1 MRTAP
6 ILLVVLLL
14 ATACAAQRP
23 RPAQRSVAQ
32 GDPRWHGVDS
42 LRERGLYR
50 SALDLT
56 ALIGADARA
65 RGDWRTEFR
74 AWATRD
80 GLHDML
86 GHAPDTLIRAMEAR
100 IAGAVAPEVPFH
112 QLMHSCLAGQYWSAY
127 QRDRWRVLERTNT
140 AAGLDTADMA
150 TWDQRTYMHTVM
162 HHLQAS
168 LGPADSLWSMP
179 AAGLGELLGGDL
191 ATVAFRP
198 TLYDLLAHRAL
209 ALYANTETRI
219 AEPAWHFTL
228 EDPRA
233 FALFEDFAFKTFRHR
248 DSTSWEFRS
257 LRLFQDLTRRHLSD
271 AAPDAL
277 VDNELAR
284 LRYVHAHSTHA
295 RKDTLLLQALELL
308 RSRLPKDSS
317 WAAVTVE
324 LAGWHRT
331 QADRYDRL
339 AGDAWKNERRTALAL
354 CEEAIARFP
363 KSTGAINA
371 RHMKAALLQPA
382 VDLRAE
388 QVVLPGTP
396 FRVAAD
402 LMNVKQ
408 LWLRVIP
415 GIDVERW
422 DKDGIKRLLMQQ
434 PLRAWTVPVP
444 DDGDLNLHRVEL
456 PVEGLPRGAY
466 TLLAA
471 NSAGFIYAQDIVA
484 TVTITVSQ
492 LAWTRRQVAR
502 GIELLVVDR
511 ATGVPAQGAL
521 VTMFAG
527 SYDAGGRK
535 WSQVMVRTCDVDGIA
550 FFGPGEYGGEY
561 RFSVK
566 ALGEERTT
574 EDGYHYLEGVQ
585 PPEEPRTF
593 LFTDRAIYRPGQPIH
608 FKGIV
613 TQREGRAV
621 SVMPGYHAIVRLY
634 DVNGQQVDTLPMV
647 TDAYGAFHGMFTAP
661 RTALTGAMRL
671 AEDHGSTVVRVEEY
685 KRPTFE
691 VLFDPVTAAPK
702 LGGEALLGGV
712 AKSYAGVP
720 LDGAQVQWTVTRTAR
735 MPWWCGRGWYG
746 LPGWGIS
753 TEVASG
759 TAITDAQ
766 GRFTIGFKALADR
779 AVPRMADPAFTFTV
793 SATVTDIN
801 GESQPGNTA
810 LTVGYRAIDIDIAL
824 EDALDRSSTDSLG
837 ILLRN
842 LNGQPV
848 DQPMEV
854 RIVRLQAPGIPL
866 RPRLWERPDRFVL
879 TAEAHAQRFPGEVY
893 DREDDALNWPVAA
906 TVMERTGWKAG
917 GSSLQLEDVRFW
929 SVGSYRIEVSA
940 KDADGVPLSVRKV
953 FTVYDPG
960 IQNTGFNTVAF
971 HAQGGKLRAEPGGK
985 AVFLLSSALPEARV
999 LMEVERDGRIAVR
1012 RWLALKNGQQRVEL
1026 PVLEGDRGGFAV
1038 HLFCVERG
1046 RVHKEVLRVDVPWT
1060 NKDLRVEWMSFRDK
1074 LLPGAQEEWRL
1085 RISGPQGEQVAAQ
1098 LLTAM
1103 YDASLD
1109 AFVPH
1114 GWDLA
1119 VRDNRYPRRSWEEA
1133 PGFGER
1139 SGARLWRRDDL
1150 PAIFVQG
1157 HPFVKYLEQAQAF
1170 RHYGFMDAGAD
1181 LLEYKGASD
1190 GRVARGAAMRGA
1202 ADDKEDSSVAP
1213 AKAAG
1218 ASQAPPPP
1226 VEQPLRTNFN
1236 ETAFFL
1242 PDLLTD
1248 RDGSVVMRFTLP
1260 DALTRWKLLG
1270 LAHTA
1275 DLMTAA
1281 FTRTAIARK
1290 PLMVVPNL
1298 PRFLRAGDRITLTA
1312 KINAVEQR
1320 IEGRTTLELFDPF
1333 TNAPLGKA
1341 FGLKVTDQVFVAAP
1355 GESAVAQWTV
1365 VVPGNVDAVAVRM
1378 VAQGGGGPMGGGT
1391 AADGEER
1398 VLPVLTDKLLV
1409 TESLPL
1415 SVSKAGT
1422 RTFTLEKLKRSGGS
1436 STLQHKSLTVSF
1448 TPNPAWYAVQALP
1461 YLMEFPQE
1469 CAEQVF
1475 SRYYANRLAAHIVE
1489 GRPAIRQVFE
1499 QWRSMADTGG
1509 PDAFASALENNTEL
1523 KGMILAET
1531 PWVLEA
1537 LNDRQR
1543 KERIALLFDMQRMA
1557 AGEAAAMKQLQEMQL
1572 PQGGWGWWSGMQPS
1586 RYITQ
1591 HIVAGLGH
1599 LRQLG
1604 ARATASVPGLDDMAK
1619 RAIGWLDA
1627 EAERAHKLRSR
1638 AGTVDSEQ
1646 DISSEDIHY
1655 LYARS
1660 QFPEHVLYLRKGS
1673 AAQFIVERAQRNW
1686 TRHGLQEQA
1695 MIAIAL
1701 RRLVPLSST
1710 PELIMG
1716 SLRQRATI
1724 NEELGMYWPDFRAG
1738 HAWSSFPTE
1747 THALMI
1753 EVFHEVARDNDA
1765 VSALRQHLLALK
1777 RTTDWGTTKATAD
1790 AIYALLLT
1798 GDNWLQAKDA
1808 LMIAVGGTR
1817 VDPANMEA
1825 GTGRFEQR
1833 WSGDAVRPA
1842 MGEVRV
1848 TTAKDAVRWGAL
1860 HWQYLEAMDKVTPHE
1875 SPFSLRKQV
1884 MRTESTDDGTRLVAL
1899 EGAAPV
1905 KVGDR
1910 LTIRIEL
1917 RTDRYL
1923 DFVHLKDLRA
1933 AGLEPVEALSGY
1945 RYQGGLGYYQGIR
1958 DSGMD
1963 FFFDRIAPGTY
1974 VLEYVLRVTHAGD
1987 LSNGITTAMCMYA
2000 PEFSSHSEALR
2011 LKVAED

>member
-1 MRTAP
+1 MRNAP
-6 ILLVVLLL
+6 TLLFVLLL
-14 ATACAAQRP
+14 TAACAAQRAS
-23 RPAQRSVAQ
+23 PAQRSVAQ

-56 ALIGADARA
+56 ALIGSDARA

-100 IAGAVAPEVPFH
+100 IAGAGVTEVPFH

-140 AAGLDTADMA
+140 AAGLDTSDMV
-150 TWDQRTYMHTVM
+150 TWDQRTYMRTVM

-191 ATVAFRP
+191 ATVAYRP

-209 ALYANTETRI
+209 ALYANTETRL

-257 LRLFQDLTRRHLSD
+257 LRLYQDLTRRHLYD

-277 VDNELAR
+277 VDNDLAR
-284 LRYVHAHSTHA
+284 LRYVHARSANA
-295 RKDTLLLQALELL
+295 RKDTLLLLALELL

-331 QADRYDRL
+331 QAARYDRL
-339 AGDAWKNERRTALAL
+339 AGDAWKSERRIALTL

-382 VDLRAE
+382 VDLHAE
-388 QVVLPGTP
+388 QVVLPGRS

-408 LWLRVIP
+408 LWLRVIK
-415 GIDVERW
+415 GADVERW
-422 DKDGIKRLLMQQ
+422 DKEGIKRLLKQQ
-434 PLRAWTVPVP
+434 PLRAWTVTVP

-456 PVEGLPRGAY
+456 PVDGLPPGEY
-466 TLLAA
+466 TLFAA
-471 NSAGFIYAQDIVA
+471 NSAAFTYAQKIVA

-511 ATGVPAQGAL
+511 ATGMPAQGAT
-521 VTMFAG
+521 VNMFAG

-535 WSQVMVRTCDVDGIA
+535 WSPVMERTCDADGVA

-561 RFSVK
+561 RFTVK

-574 EDGYHYLEGVQ
+574 EEDHHYLESA
-585 PPEEPRTF
+585 PPAEEPRTF

-621 SVMPGYHAIVRLY
+621 NVLPGRPVLVRLY

-661 RTALTGAMRL
+661 LAALTGAMRIV
-671 AEDHGSTVVRVEEY
+671 EEHGSTAVRVEEY

-691 VLFDPVTAAPK
+691 VLFDPVTAATK
-702 LGGEALLGGV
+702 LGDEAVLGAV

-720 LDGAQVQWTVTRTAR
+720 VDGAQVQWTVMRTAR

-746 LPGWGIS
+746 LPGWGRS

-759 TAITDAQ
+759 TATTDAQ
-766 GRFTIGFKALADR
+766 GRFTIGFEAQADR
-779 AVPRMADPAFTFTV
+779 SVPRMADPAFTFTV

-801 GESQPGNTA
+801 GESQPGTTA
-810 LTVGYRAIDIDIAL
+810 LTLGYRAIDIDIAL

-848 DQPMEV
+848 DLPMDV
-854 RIVRLQAPGIPL
+854 RIVRLQAPGLPL

-879 TAEAHAQRFPGEVY
+879 TAEAHAQRFSGEVY
-893 DREDDALNWPVAA
+893 DREDDPLNWPAAA
-906 TVMERTGWKAG
+906 TVVERKDWQAG
-917 GSSLQLEDVRFW
+917 GSSLQLEDVRYW
-929 SVGSYRIEVSA
+929 PVGSYRIEVSA
-940 KDADGVPLSVRKV
+940 KDADGVPLSVHKV

-960 IQNTGFNTVAF
+960 VQNTGFRTAAF
-971 HAQGGKLRAEPGGK
+971 HAQGVKLRAEPGDK
-985 AVFLLSSALPEARV
+985 AVLLLGSALPEARV

-1012 RWLALKNGQQRVEL
+1012 RWFTLADGQQRVEL
-1026 PVLEGDRGGFAV
+1026 PVLEDDRGGFAV

-1046 RVHKEVLRVDVPWT
+1046 RVHKVVLPIEVPWT
-1060 NKDLRVEWMSFRDK
+1060 SKELRVEWMSFRDK
-1074 LLPGAQEEWRL
+1074 LLPGVQEEWRL
-1085 RISGPQGEQVAAQ
+1085 RISGPRGEQVAAQ

-1139 SGARLWRRDDL
+1139 SGDRLWRRDDL
-1150 PAIFVQG
+1150 PATFVQR
-1157 HPFVKYLEQAQAF
+1157 HPFVKYMEQELAL

-1181 LLEYKGASD
+1181 LLESRGAYD
-1190 GRVARGAAMRGA
+1190 GWVARGHALRGA
-1202 ADDKEDSSVAP
+1202 ADEREESAVAP

-1218 ASQAPPPP
+1218 TSQAPPPP

-1248 RDGSVVMRFTLP
+1248 RDGSVVLRFTLP

-1270 LAHTA
+1270 LAHTT
-1275 DLMTAA
+1275 DLRTAT
-1281 FTRTAIARK
+1281 FTRTAIAQK

-1298 PRFLRAGDRITLTA
+1298 PRFLRAGDQITLTA
-1312 KINAVEQR
+1312 KINALEQR
-1320 IEGRTTLELFDPF
+1320 IEGRATLALFDPF
-1333 TNAPLGKA
+1333 TNAPLDRA
-1341 FGLKVTDQVFVAAP
+1341 FGLKVMDQVFVAAP
-1355 GESAVAQWTV
+1355 GESAVVQWTV
-1365 VVPGNVDAVAVRM
+1365 MVPGNVDAVAVRV
-1378 VAQGGGGPMGGGT
+1378 VARGGGGPMGGGT

-1398 VLPVLTDKLLV
+1398 VVPVLTDKLLV

-1415 SVSKAGT
+1415 AVSKAGT
-1422 RTFTLEKLKRSGGS
+1422 RAFTLAKLKRSGGS
-1436 STLQHKSLTVSF
+1436 SSLQHKSLTLAF

-1475 SRYYANRLAAHIVE
+1475 SRYYANRLAAHIVD

-1499 QWRSMADTGG
+1499 QWRSMAKTGG
-1509 PDAFASALENNTEL
+1509 PDAFASALEDNTEL
-1523 KGMILAET
+1523 KGMVLAET

-1557 AGEAAAMKQLQEMQL
+1557 TGEAAAMKKLKDMQL
-1572 PQGGWGWWSGMQPS
+1572 PQGGWGWWSGMHPS

-1591 HIVAGLGH
+1591 HIVSGLGH

-1604 ARATASVPGLDDMAK
+1604 AATPVPGLEDMIKLAV
-1619 RAIGWLDA
+1619 GWLDA
-1627 EAERAHKLRSR
+1627 EAEREHRLRSR
-1638 AGTVDSEQ
+1638 GGVVDSLS
-1646 DISSEDIHY
+1646 DISAEDIHY

-1660 QFPEHVLYLRKGS
+1660 QFPEHVLHLRKGG

-1686 TRHGLQEQA
+1686 TRYGLQEQA

-1716 SLRQRATI
+1716 SLRQRATS

-1753 EVFHEVARDNDA
+1753 EAFHEVARDKDA
-1765 VSALRQHLLALK
+1765 VNALRQHLLALK

-1790 AIYALLLT
+1790 ATYALLLT
-1798 GDNWLQAKDA
+1798 GDNWLEAKDA
-1808 LMIAVGGTR
+1808 PMITVGGTR

-1848 TTAKDAVRWGAL
+1848 STEQDVVQWGAL
-1860 HWQYLEAMDKVTPHE
+1860 HWQYLESMDKVTPHE

-1884 MRTESTDDGTRLVAL
+1884 MRAESTDDGTRLVAL
-1899 EGAAPV
+1899 AGTRPL

-1933 AGLEPVEALSGY
+1933 AGLEPEEALSGY

-2000 PEFSSHSEALR
+2000 PEFSTHDQGVR
-2011 LKVAED
+2011 LKVLAD